1 MVTISESNYHSFE
14 SHHDIIQQYVATY
27 LLRKGVTDTW
37 DYQFKTDGDF
47 AYCDK
52 NAKEI
57 KVFIPGLKKL
67 SSFLETDA
75 YEMNDF
81 SNELF
86 KIQIDRFL
94 KGYFRQFIYV
104 EIEFLYDDI
113 ELDWQKT
120 YIGTTRICYNQK
132 GVIFIKVTLPKLFG
146 NRELYYSMDRK
157 NILHNLHLFDTQ
169 SYTFFYEEVYDG
181 LFENKLAN
189 NINRITRQEYLKK
202 SEEQEFVFT
211 GNTYFFKFDD

>member
-14 SHHDIIQQYVATY
+14 SHHDIVQQYVATY

-94 KGYFRQFIYV
+94 NGYFRQFIAE

-113 ELDWQKT
+113 ELNYGKSYFSKT
-120 YIGTTRICYNQK
+120 KICYNQK
-132 GVIFIKVTLPKLFG
+132 GIVYIKISLHKFFG
-146 NRELYYSMDRK
+146 NKEIYYSMSRE
-157 NILHNLHLFDTQ
+157 NILHDLHLHDSQ
-169 SYTFFYEEVYDG
+169 SYTFFYNEIYDG
-181 LFENKLAN
+181 PFENELTN
-189 NINRITRQEYLKK
+189 NIKRITRQEYLVK

-211 GNTYFFKFDD
+211 GNTYFIKPFD